1 MDGTIRKAVAVAY
14 DPASDAAPRVAASGR
29 GSLSEL
35 IVRLAKEHGIP
46 VSSDPVL
53 AEALSRFPEGDPIP
67 PELYAAVAEI
77 YAFLIRSRLLVLG
90 EKYSPAPDGGEKNLP
105 GSGRT

>member
-1 MDGTIRKAVAVAY
+1 MDGTIRKAVAVSY

-29 GSLSEL
+29 GSLSDL
-35 IVRLAKEHGIP
+35 IVRLAEEHGIP
-46 VSSDPVL
+46 VRSDPVL
-53 AEALSRFPEGDPIP
+53 ADALSRFPEGDPIP

-90 EKYSPAPDGGEKNLP
+90 EKNSPVPGGSEKNLP
-105 GSGRT
+105 GPGKA